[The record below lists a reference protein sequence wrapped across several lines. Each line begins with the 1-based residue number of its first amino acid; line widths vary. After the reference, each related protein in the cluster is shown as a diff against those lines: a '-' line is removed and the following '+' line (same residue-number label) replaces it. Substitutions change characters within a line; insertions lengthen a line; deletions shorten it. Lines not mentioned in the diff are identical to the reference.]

1 MKNSIKQCMFVLFLI
16 ILGGF
21 SVGAQARVDLGTS
34 YFFPGFNRQGTE
46 IFSVG
51 DSNSYEEISDALGI
65 LANISFKI
73 FNILDVPVTGGI
85 LSAAGLHLGFGG
97 GAVFPGLFD
106 IRYLYEYDLEY
117 DLTNSEYNPTDSELE
132 PYFPLYAIVRVD
144 AVSYSSSLSSFE
156 IALYGLLKAGY
167 AFNADH
173 ATYLLSVH
181 PDDAYLPGYFFGQL
195 GGGIEVTIDKPFGI
209 YAEGGYYVYD
219 NLMYLYNG
227 VTDYHS
233 QTGGFFATIGVML
246 IL

>member
-1 MKNSIKQCMFVLFLI
+1 MFVLFLI

-21 SVGAQARVDLGTS
+21 SIGAQARVDLGTS

-51 DSNSYEEISDALGI
+51 DSNSQEETSDALGI

-73 FNILDVPVTGGI
+73 FNILDVPVTGGT
-85 LSAAGLHLGFGG
+85 LSAGGLHLGFGG

-106 IRYLYEYDLEY
+106 IKNLYK
-117 DLTNSEYNPTDSELE
+117 YNLTDSELE
-132 PYFPLYAIVRVD
+132 PYFPLYALVRID
-144 AVSYSSSLSSFE
+144 AVSYASSLSSFE